1 MENKCQK
8 DLVSSFPRIWTH
20 IRTLVIYQCFFFL
33 LPFVG
38 LSSFVLFYFLLNA
51 TILFLFRLVYFCRN
65 NSKALANFLSVRKY
79 TQMTNSGSSSAFW
92 FFCNNAKIKS
102 MAYQARHQVP
112 TYIFLFPPLLSV
124 SSFPPFSLLNVC
136 LVSWPWTLS
145 FCRPS
150 LFFSFPIRRE
160 RERK

>member
-1 MENKCQK
+1 MQEKEEIKTGTIIIQRKECGGKRNGRTRNKTCLKSMAGINIAAADNKFYPFFSSFFSLFLVSYQVGMENKCQK

-79 TQMTNSGSSSAFW
+79 TQMTNSGSSSAF
-92 FFCNNAKIKS
+92 
-102 MAYQARHQVP
+102 
-112 TYIFLFPPLLSV
+112 
-124 SSFPPFSLLNVC
+124 
-136 LVSWPWTLS
+136 
-145 FCRPS
+145 
-150 LFFSFPIRRE
+150 
-160 RERK
+160 